1 MTAADRIIL
10 DLTQH
15 HETTGD
21 KSAFLL
27 SPTGHAA
34 DARWIPKSLCER
46 LADGKFA
53 IDRAKALEVGFLVP
67 PSTKQMRLPL

>member
-1 MTAADRIIL
+1 MTAAERVTL
-10 DLTQH
+10 DLTVH

-21 KSAFLL
+21 KSAWLV
-27 SPTGHAA
+27 SPTGIRN

-67 PSTKQMRLPL
+67 PTVKQMRLPL